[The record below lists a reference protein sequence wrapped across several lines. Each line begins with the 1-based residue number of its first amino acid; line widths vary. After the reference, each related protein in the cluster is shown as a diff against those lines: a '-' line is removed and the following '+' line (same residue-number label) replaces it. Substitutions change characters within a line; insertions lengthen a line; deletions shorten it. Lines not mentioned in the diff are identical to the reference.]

1 MIENNSKYAK
11 SSAKIY
17 KKLKKLWAINRV
29 TLLERHENK
38 LSLLYDSAPGNSSVT
53 SFEFTEE
60 NDVLYISDVHI
71 ENINTWKI
79 IKHFETNV
87 LFSFQSQG
95 NRHFFVTLSWP
106 DANNHK
112 ESITIISQLF
122 NQMCNQLFLEERLKM
137 ETQRTQQII
146 SEVGVLHE
154 ISRAFDGSKSLDNLL
169 YYILDKARELI
180 RTESASVMLYV
191 EKTNDL
197 EFKVVLGPKASGVKP
212 YRLPMGQGISGW
224 VAQNRK
230 PILIPDAYQDS
241 RFDPSF
247 DKRSGYRTRSIL
259 CVPMLHKRK
268 LIGVMTV
275 LNRVDNLPFL
285 EEDKNIMLTF
295 ASQAALAIENARLLQ
310 AAIEKERLDKELQV
324 ASQIQNLLIPQ
335 KLPKVK
341 GLEID
346 ATYLPCKEVSGDF
359 YDIIKLDKERFAFVV
374 ADVAG
379 KGIPGAMLVST
390 MQARLSA
397 YLEDSDDLVQI
408 VDRLNRNL
416 IKNTTEDR
424 FITFFICIYNPE
436 DSSLTYLNGGHNPP
450 FLLQGKQVKPL
461 TTGGIFIGSMPWDYE
476 CETLYLKKDDVL
488 TLYTDGLVEAM
499 NDKKEEFGD
508 ERLIEILRK
517 YKDKTSDQILK
528 KITASVDKHTKN
540 EKLEDDFTLVVIKKT
555 AID

>member
-450 FLLQGKQVKPL
+450 FLLHGKQIKPL
-461 TTGGIFIGSMPWDYE
+461 TKGGIFIGSMPWDYE

-517 YKDKTSDQILK
+517 NRDKSSDQILK

-540 EKLEDDFTLVVIKKT
+540 KKLEDDFTLVVIKKT
-555 AID
+555 ALN